1 MGDKMASI
9 KRYWIISIIFIII
22 MSGLL
27 FLLGS
32 FSPFVNIL
40 LIGGG
45 NIIIIS
51 LVYLHLSKGCHDS
64 VSSLTTWLDHY
75 ARGNF
80 IYECEEEFKFGEFS
94 QLGEEL
100 GRLGQEM
107 RKWIYGILKSQAGL
121 TKAAD
126 NLDGDAKNA
135 LDSIETLNYSVNEI
149 ISDISEV
156 STSLS
161 ENAALSQELLGSSF
175 EISSRTEDFKK
186 ATGLYMETIDDG
198 HRKISK
204 TLEEMMEMENLMDA
218 MARDMDELEGYF
230 MNILSMTEIISDI
243 SNQTNLLALNAS
255 IEAAR
260 AGEAG
265 RGFDVVA
272 QEIKKLSDES
282 AQASSAI
289 EERVKKIGG
298 RFEFLLGSINQGMD
312 KTRDISSQSLEAN
325 EGLEKTRDSVGEIFD
340 YIGYISANT
349 AEQLQATES
358 LAKNVEMTAGFASEV
373 DSTMV
378 NIRDS
383 FENQVEIERK
393 NLDTSRDLT
402 GIAQGLHGY
411 IRMFEENIDK
421 FLLDACD
428 KVANHIEENGLR
440 PDIIDNMI
448 KEMNI
453 SEIYITD
460 GQGVTVHSNNPDG
473 IGFTF
478 TDDPSS
484 QAYEFYRILQEPNH
498 QVCQAMMIRD
508 IDGKYYKFVGI
519 SRKDQRGI
527 VQLGFDLEDIMN
539 IKI

>member
-1 MGDKMASI
+1 MEDKMTSI
-9 KRYWIISIIFIII
+9 KKHWLISIILIII
-22 MSGLL
+22 MSGLV
-27 FLLGS
+27 FLLGNFSS
-32 FSPFVNIL
+32 FANIL
-40 LIGGG
+40 LISGG
-45 NIIIIS
+45 NIIVTS
-51 LVYLHLSKGCHDS
+51 LVYFHLSKGCHDS
-64 VSSLTTWLDHY
+64 VNSLITWLEHY

-80 IYECEEEFKFGEFS
+80 IYEWDEKFKFDEFS

-100 GRLGQEM
+100 GKLGQEM

-121 TKAAD
+121 TRAAD
-126 NLDGDAKNA
+126 NLDGDANNA
-135 LDSIETLNYSVNEI
+135 LSSIETLNYSVNQI

-204 TLEEMMEMENLMDA
+204 TLDEMMEMEDLMDA
-218 MARDMDELEGYF
+218 MTRDMDELEGYF

-289 EERVKKIGG
+289 EERVKEIGG

-325 EGLEKTRDSVGEIFD
+325 EGLVKTRDSVGEIFD

-428 KVANHIEENGLR
+428 KVANHIEEKGLR

-460 GQGVTVHSNNPDG
+460 QEGVTVHSNNPDG